1 MPTNVYFDQ
10 RVVSEQNLV
19 EDLIIEALRIYGQEV
34 FYIPRSVIRQDEILN
49 EDYSKY
55 ESAYMIEM
63 YLADVSGFQ
72 GEGHLLSKFGLEI
85 RDQVT
90 FVVSRSRFS
99 NLVSIDSNAIREE
112 RPREGDLIYLPLTNA
127 MFEVQFVEH
136 EQPFYQLQNLPTYQL
151 QCELFE
157 YNSEMFET
165 GIREIDQFEE
175 LHGAQFVIEISG
187 GAIGYRPGE
196 KITQDIGDNVFI
208 TGEVAFFEETR
219 ALLDIEG
226 ALPRTANLFLTQ
238 TRSSDGELK
247 FWREGLNIVS
257 LDDSTKD
264 DWTVTKLY
272 NLASEERLTLSQ
284 DPIAQN
290 TEFEI
295 DADEIIDFSEINPF
309 GEPRV

>member
-10 RVVSEQNLV
+10 RVSSEQNLV

-34 FYIPRSVIRQDEILN
+34 YYIPRSVIRQDEILN
-49 EDYSKY
+49 EDYSQY
-55 ESAYMIEM
+55 ASAYMIEM
-63 YLADVSGFQ
+63 YVADTGGFQ

-90 FVVSRSRFS
+90 FVVSRSRFT
-99 NLVSIDSNAIREE
+99 NLVNIDSNAIASD
-112 RPREGDLIYLPLTNA
+112 RPREGDLIYLPMTNA
-127 MFEVQFVEH
+127 MFEIQFVEH

-175 LHGAQFVIEISG
+175 LYGAQYVIEIEG
-187 GAIGYRPGE
+187 GAVGFRPGE
-196 KITQDIGDNVFI
+196 KIKQDIGDGVTIF
-208 TGEVAFFEETR
+208 GEVAFFAQTQEQNPIT
-219 ALLDIEG
+219 G
-226 ALPRTANLFLTQ
+226 AVRKGNLYLTQ
-238 TRSSDGELK
+238 TRSSDGQLK
-247 FWREGLNIVS
+247 FWREGINIES
-257 LDDSTKD
+257 LDDDNKN

-272 NLASEERLTLSQ
+272 DISSPNLGLPQ
-284 DPIAQN
+284 DPLAQN
-290 TEFEI
+290 SNFEL

>member
-34 FYIPRSVIRQDEILN
+34 FYIPRSVIREDEILN

-55 ESAYMIEM
+55 ASAYMIEM
-63 YLADVSGFQ
+63 YIADASGFQ

-112 RPREGDLIYLPLTNA
+112 RPREGDLIYLPMTNA
-127 MFEVQFVEH
+127 MFEIQFVEH

-165 GIREIDQFEE
+165 GIRDIDQFEE
-175 LHGAQFVIEISG
+175 LYGAQYVVEISG
-187 GAIGYRPGE
+187 GTVGFRPGE
-196 KITQDIGDNVFI
+196 KITQDIGDGVFI
-208 TGEVAFFEETR
+208 TGEVAFFAQTQE
-219 ALLDIEG
+219 
-226 ALPRTANLFLTQ
+226 ANPISGDERKGNLYLTQ
-238 TRSSDGELK
+238 TKSSDGELR
-247 FWREGLNIVS
+247 FWQEGLNIVS

-264 DWTVTKLY
+264 DWVVTQLY
-272 NLASEERLTLSQ
+272 DISSAGLGLPQ
-284 DPIAQN
+284 DSLAQN
-290 TEFEI
+290 TQFEL

>member
-10 RVVSEQNLV
+10 RVASEQNLV

-34 FYIPRSVIRQDEILN
+34 FYIPRSVISQDEILN

-99 NLVSIDSNAIREE
+99 HLVSIDSNAIREE

-127 MFEVQFVEH
+127 MFEIQFVEH

-165 GIREIDQFEE
+165 GIRGIDQFEE
-175 LHGAQFVIEISG
+175 LYGAQYVVEISG
-187 GAIGYRPGE
+187 GAVGFRPGE
-196 KITQDIGDNVFI
+196 KITQDIGDGVFI
-208 TGEVAFFEETR
+208 TGEVAFFAQTQEENTITGDLR
-219 ALLDIEG
+219 KG
-226 ALPRTANLFLTQ
+226 NLYLTQ
-238 TRSSDGELK
+238 TRSSDGQLR

-264 DWTVTKLY
+264 DWTVTQLY
-272 NLASEERLTLSQ
+272 DISSPGLGLPQ

>member
-10 RVVSEQNLV
+10 RVASEQNLV

-127 MFEVQFVEH
+127 MFEIQFVEH

-208 TGEVAFFEETR
+208 TGEVAFFEETQ
-219 ALLDIEG
+219 AEDTITGSL
-226 ALPRTANLFLTQ
+226 RTANLFLTQ
-238 TRSSDGELK
+238 TKSSDGSLA
-247 FWREGLNIVS
+247 FWQEGLNIVS

-264 DWTVTKLY
+264 DWTITKLY
-272 NLASEERLTLSQ
+272 NIASEERLTLSQ
-284 DPIAQN
+284 DPLAQN

>member
-208 TGEVAFFEETR
+208 TGEVAFFEETQ
-219 ALLDIEG
+219 AFLDVEG

>member
-208 TGEVAFFEETR
+208 TGEVAFFEETQ
-219 ALLDIEG
+219 AENTITG
-226 ALPRTANLFLTQ
+226 SFRTANLFLTQ
-238 TRSSDGELK
+238 TKSSDGSLA
-247 FWREGLNIVS
+247 FWQEGLNIVS